1 MDYLSIQ
8 KSWHAIL
15 VAMVVAQFNRP
26 NPRRR
31 GGGFEIAL
39 QIGELFDLGGE
50 GKHLLG
56 SQSSK
61 MSFFHQI
68 RPRLA
73 NERAILLAD
82 PGRYWHSDQ

>member
-26 NPRRR
+26 NPRRP

-39 QIGELFDLGGE
+39 QIGELFDLGGQRWRE
-50 GKHLLG
+50 NTFWATSARKCL
-56 SQSSK
+56 
-61 MSFFHQI
+61 SFIKSGH
-68 RPRLA
+68 
-73 NERAILLAD
+73 
-82 PGRYWHSDQ
+82 G

>member
-1 MDYLSIQ
+1 M
-8 KSWHAIL
+8 
-15 VAMVVAQFNRP
+15 
-26 NPRRR
+26 
-31 GGGFEIAL
+31 
-39 QIGELFDLGGE
+39 E

-56 SQSSK
+56 NQRSK

-73 NERAILLAD
+73 KERAILLAD